1 MKTMPLAP
9 VEERMWEKLPS
20 KSRTKM
26 SEVEINEKYDSKEK
40 RILTEINREK
50 LPSFVEALK
59 NPGYMDLRPF
69 YQRRPRWTPQ
79 MQSRLIESFL
89 INIPV
94 PPIILYETEYNSYE
108 VMDGQQR
115 ITAIR
120 DFYDNQFALIGL
132 ELWPELNRLK
142 YEQLPV
148 KIRAGLDRRSI
159 SSIIIIR
166 ESTSNPEEALF
177 LKQKTFERLNTG
189 GVDLSQQE
197 VRNCL
202 YHGKFNSLL
211 LELARY
217 SIFAEAWGIPTDDN
231 SSELLENNLYKKME
245 DVELVL
251 RFFSLR
257 NVDHFSRG
265 MEGFLDLYMMK
276 SLSFSDEDIN
286 FLKDIFLQTINLAH
300 EIYDKN
306 LFKPFDPKSGLWKD
320 KSYKAYYDA
329 VMVSFS
335 RNLIEAE
342 VLISRKTK
350 IIEKTKRLFE
360 QEESRLLTGG
370 GKTKAEIQERIRI
383 FDEMLSQVL
392 GE

>member
-1 MKTMPLAP
+1 MPLAP
-9 VEERMWEKLPS
+9 VEEMMWEKSPS

-26 SEVEINEKYDSKEK
+26 SEVDINEKYDSREK

-59 NPGYMDLRPF
+59 NPGYMELRPF
-69 YQRRPRWTPQ
+69 FQRRARWDVK

-115 ITAIR
+115 ITAIQ
-120 DFYDNQFALIGL
+120 DFYANQFALTGL
-132 ELWPELNRLK
+132 ELWPELNGLK

-148 KIRAGLDRRSI
+148 KIRAGLDRRSL
-159 SSIIIIR
+159 SSIVIIR
-166 ESTSNPEEALF
+166 ESTSAPEEALF

-202 YHGKFNSLL
+202 YHGEFNLL
-211 LELARY
+211 LRELARY
-217 SIFAEAWGIPTDDN
+217 PIFAEAWGIPPDDN
-231 SSELLENNLYKKME
+231 SPKLLKNNNFYKKME

-251 RFFSLR
+251 RFFALR
-257 NVDHFSRG
+257 NVEHFRRG

-276 SLSFSDEDIN
+276 SLRFSAEDIIS
-286 FLKDIFLQTINLAH
+286 LKNIFLQTINLAH
-300 EIYDKN
+300 EIYEEH
-306 LFKPFDPKSGLWKD
+306 LFKPFDPKSGIWK
-320 KSYKAYYDA
+320 KNSYKAYYDA
-329 VMVSFS
+329 VMVGFS
-335 RNLIEAE
+335 RHLHEAE
-342 VLISRKTK
+342 ILIVQKAKVIEETK
-350 IIEKTKRLFE
+350 KLFE
-360 QEESRLLTGG
+360 KEESRLLTGG
-370 GKTKAEIQERIRI
+370 GKNKAEIQERINI
-383 FDEMLSQVL
+383 FDKMLSQVL
-392 GE
+392 GN

>member
-1 MKTMPLAP
+1 MQLAP
-9 VEERMWEKLPS
+9 VEEKMWEKLPS

-69 YQRRPRWTPQ
+69 YQRRPRWNTQ

-120 DFYDNQFALIGL
+120 DFYENQFALTGL

-142 YEQLPV
+142 YEQIPV

-202 YHGKFNSLL
+202 YHGEFNSLL

-217 SIFAEAWGIPTDDN
+217 PIFAESWGIPTDDN
-231 SSELLENNLYKKME
+231 SPELLENNLYRKME

-251 RFFSLR
+251 RFFALR
-257 NVDHFSRG
+257 NVEHFSRG

-276 SLSFSDEDIN
+276 SLDFSDEDIK
-286 FLKDIFLQTINLAH
+286 FLKHIFLQTINLAH
-300 EIYDKN
+300 EIYEKH
-306 LFKPFDPKSGLWKD
+306 LFKPFDPKSGDWKE

-329 VMVSFS
+329 VMVGLS
-335 RNLIEAE
+335 RNLLEAK
-342 VLISRKTK
+342 VLIDRKAK
-350 IIEKTKRLFE
+350 IIEKTKNLFE
-360 QEESRLLTGG
+360 KKESRLLTGG